1 MTDLTTANRKASFE
15 ASTVAPNKTGTN
27 RVMMRMAPGG
37 VWDAS
42 NVTLESMIRLAY
54 RLQEVQLVGGP
65 AWIYSDR
72 FDIQAQS
79 AQGVAPAQF
88 GERMQSLLTDRFNL
102 KLHRETRELPI
113 YALVVRND
121 GGRGKALTPAA
132 VDCVAFARDR
142 AASARGRGSHTIA
155 TTTGRAS
162 DVRNDGGPRPACWR
176 RRDDGA
182 TGVVA
187 RAVRRP
193 PGRGPHRYE
202 RKLRLRAA
210 LRS

>member
-1 MTDLTTANRKASFE
+1 MEQNAARHDRRDDTGGTGRNRRTDHCTSILVTDLTTANRKASFE

-121 GGRGKALTPAA
+121 VAA
-132 VDCVAFARDR
+132 ARR
-142 AASARGRGSHTIA
+142 
-155 TTTGRAS
+155 
-162 DVRNDGGPRPACWR
+162 
-176 RRDDGA
+176 
-182 TGVVA
+182 
-187 RAVRRP
+187 
-193 PGRGPHRYE
+193 
-202 RKLRLRAA
+202 
-210 LRS
+210 